1 MKNMYPY
8 NNLGKYAKFCDTS
21 YFDRN
26 NRKKVF
32 HPVVLFKYCI
42 EEQLP
47 METVCSMIEPLN
59 CKLYDFFSK
68 VTVTMSSLLSVLYY
82 AVKGAYFVVTQFL
95 VIPVFITLHLLL
107 LPIKV
112 ARPSLFWTIDA
123 FLFEAAQGVVT
134 SWLYVEGVTCM

>member
-1 MKNMYPY
+1 MKKMYPY
-8 NNLGKYAKFCDTS
+8 KNKGKYAKLCDTS
-21 YFDRN
+21 YLEIIGNKFLIR
-26 NRKKVF
+26 
-32 HPVVLFKYCI
+32 LSYSKYCI

-47 METVCSMIEPLN
+47 MEAVCSMIEPLN
-59 CKLYDFFSK
+59 CKLYDFFQK
-68 VTVTMSSLLSVLYY
+68 VTVTMSRLLSVLYY

-123 FLFEAAQGVVT
+123 FLFEAALGVVT